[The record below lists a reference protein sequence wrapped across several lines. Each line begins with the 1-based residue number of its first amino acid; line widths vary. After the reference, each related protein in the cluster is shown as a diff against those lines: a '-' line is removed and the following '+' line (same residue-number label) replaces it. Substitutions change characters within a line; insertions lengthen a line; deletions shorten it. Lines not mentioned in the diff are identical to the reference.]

1 MTELEQQIKANYKE
15 RLKDKPRDYLIELRA
30 GILRLIGENSW
41 FYDDFRPELEA
52 LDELINM
59 P

>member
-15 RLKDKPRDYLIELRA
+15 QLKDRPRDYLIELHT

-41 FYDDFRPELEA
+41 FEEDFRPELEA

-59 P
+59 S